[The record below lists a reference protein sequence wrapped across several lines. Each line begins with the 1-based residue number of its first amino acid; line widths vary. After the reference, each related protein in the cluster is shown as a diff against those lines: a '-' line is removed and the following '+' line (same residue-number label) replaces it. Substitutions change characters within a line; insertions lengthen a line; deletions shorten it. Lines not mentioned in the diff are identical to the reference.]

1 MIRPRPLTYDE
12 RKAAEAAFRGLPLD
26 PNWTEGAQSVY
37 LGIISA
43 LRLRT
48 ATTTIAAVELENPLN
63 LQPASV

>member
-12 RKAAEAAFRGLPLD
+12 GKAAEAAFRGLPLN
-26 PNWTEGAQSVY
+26 PNWTEGARSVY

-48 ATTTIAAVELENPLN
+48 ATDTIAVVELENPLD